1 MHSCSP
7 SKLDLQILRC
17 TMIAYKGRLCLCQGL
32 YEGCVRCRLVYAS
45 EIASLREPSSAP
57 MRLGETRSNLEQD
70 QMAKT
75 FEFRQVLVPRREWG
89 APHLSPDK
97 IASH

>member
-1 MHSCSP
+1 
-7 SKLDLQILRC
+7 
-17 TMIAYKGRLCLCQGL
+17 MIAYKGRLCLCQGL

-57 MRLGETRSNLEQD
+57 MRLCETRSHLAQD
-70 QMAKT
+70 QMAKN
-75 FEFRQVLVPRREWG
+75 FEFRQVLVLRRELAG
-89 APHLSPDK
+89 PQLSPDK